1 MGVEGLELWAALSWP
16 SKTLNDNIRMQEAS
30 DAILIS
36 VLEILGEILQVTD
49 SENSEPAG
57 DKEQLSASNIDLRG
71 QDRITWITSEEHAQK
86 CNLPNYTHY
95 FNFRTDRT
103 GGGVSAYVHNDLKHT
118 LIDSVYSG
126 GNNFLWV
133 KLQKYA
139 LDIGIVYNPGDT
151 NFDDFIETLDTQIQ
165 QRKRALLFGDFNIN
179 LIEKADKQIIKKKQK
194 YINIMNAA
202 GYKILNKTSKKYYT
216 RKTHIKTSILDHVAT
231 NLRND
236 TFNFAL
242 IESSLSDHRQ
252 IHLTLKK
259 YRPPPKQR
267 ITYKAID
274 YENLYQ
280 AAEKSRFESKDL
292 EQLTKSLGDHIEKA
306 RVEKSK
312 ILNLPQEDW
321 IDKSVIEAINQRN
334 ILWAELQRKFTMCL
348 NDPKKL
354 WNLFNYLS
362 NNKLKSNCS
371 IPKLVVNLKTITDPT
386 EVCCT
391 FNQYFASIGSILANQ
406 IPPHYHNTQPIS
418 LPQTNINTLTVLQP
432 ATLDEITTLI
442 DNLDPNSSNGIDAL
456 TLNNIPLDKKSSEK
470 YLGLILDDKVSWK
483 PHLERI
489 KKKLSSLMGSIRR
502 IARCMLWLI
511 GIMS

>member
-1 MGVEGLELWAALSWP
+1 MNFLYLNARSISKKIDELLCILHAIP
-16 SKTLNDNIRMQEAS
+16 KTTHL
-30 DAILIS
+30 ILIS
-36 VLEILGEILQVTD
+36 E
-49 SENSEPAG
+49 
-57 DKEQLSASNIDLRG
+57 
-71 QDRITWITSEEHAQK
+71 TWITSEEHAQK

-103 GGGVSAYVHNDLKHT
+103 GGGVSVYVHNDLKHT
-118 LIDSVYSG
+118 LIESVYSG

-194 YINIMNAA
+194 YVNIMNAA

-334 ILWAELQRKFTMCL
+334 ILWAELQKDPKNNKLEENFTKEKNNVTNLIKTTKDSYYYQKFTMCL

-391 FNQYFASIGSILANQ
+391 FNQYFASIASILANQ

-418 LPQTNINTLTVLQP
+418 LPQTNINTLTVL
-432 ATLDEITTLI
+432 ACKGKTL
-442 DNLDPNSSNGIDAL
+442 
-456 TLNNIPLDKKSSEK
+456 
-470 YLGLILDDKVSWK
+470 
-483 PHLERI
+483 
-489 KKKLSSLMGSIRR
+489 
-502 IARCMLWLI
+502 
-511 GIMS
+511 